1 MTACSA
7 KVRDNEYLFLLVH
20 FQTILIFTI
29 IFISTLN
36 MYFCFFIFIIFVEDG
51 DLILVAVGSIMFSSF
66 AFVSIFLIY
75 RIILYIAI
83 NKVLFNKIDK
93 EEIYT
98 AVLIGVMSTIV
109 LYLLNAYY

>member
-1 MTACSA
+1 MKKINREELNNYWWHRLY
-7 KVRDNEYLFLLVH
+7 KVLLW
-20 FQTILIFTI
+20 FITI
-29 IFISTLN
+29 IIFVGVF
-36 MYFCFFIFIIFVEDG
+36 YFYIFVEDG